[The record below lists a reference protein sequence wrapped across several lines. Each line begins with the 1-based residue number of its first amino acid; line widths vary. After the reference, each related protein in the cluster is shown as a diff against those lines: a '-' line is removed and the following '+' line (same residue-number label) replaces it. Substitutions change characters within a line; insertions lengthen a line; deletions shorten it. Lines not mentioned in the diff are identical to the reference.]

1 MRVSALNYNGE
12 GPKSVPLSIQACVIP
27 SGVPNPV
34 LVSST
39 ITSITISWGS
49 VENDGGCPIL
59 SYALFRDDGANGA
72 ISTPVDVG
80 TIANKPYLF
89 EHTLSLA
96 ALKGKVV

>member
-49 VENDGGCPIL
+49 VENDGGCPITG
-59 SYALFRDDGANGA
+59 YAIFRDDGLGGPITTEVN
-72 ISTPVDVG
+72 SVSDPNV
-80 TIANKPYLF
+80 
-89 EHTLSLA
+89 
-96 ALKGKVV
+96 